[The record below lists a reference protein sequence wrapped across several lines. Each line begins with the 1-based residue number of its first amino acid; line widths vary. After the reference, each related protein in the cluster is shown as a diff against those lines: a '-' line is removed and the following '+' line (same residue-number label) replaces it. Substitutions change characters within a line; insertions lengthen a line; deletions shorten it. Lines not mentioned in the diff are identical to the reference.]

1 MARGWIAEAS
11 ELLNRTTTELGA
23 LDSYQNLLFSLV
35 RFRELTRRYPRR
47 ITLISYAFKR
57 QRFEQLHRRAIRF
70 PADRFAFVGIDPP
83 AIAADKDD
91 DDDGGGGGDGD
102 QPRDQQQGPTS
113 AREAVLAGERANALT
128 VWTADPYAC
137 RPDSPLRAKR
147 RARNAG
153 RRYWAYRESVSTAA
167 AAANMAEHRDGGDAA
182 VVRLLTWCEAGGR
195 NGEWFAQSLPWSEA
209 EP

>member
-1 MARGWIAEAS
+1 MARGWIAEGS
-11 ELLNRTTTELGA
+11 ELLNRTTTELNA

-83 AIAADKDD
+83 ALAADKDD
-91 DDDGGGGGDGD
+91 DDDGGD
-102 QPRDQQQGPTS
+102 QQRDQQRGPTS
-113 AREAVLAGERANALT
+113 SRRAVPAGERTNALA

-153 RRYWAYRESVSTAA
+153 RRYWAYRESASTA
-167 AAANMAEHRDGGDAA
+167 NTAEHRDGDDAA

-195 NGEWFAQSLPWSEA
+195 NGDWFAQNLPWSEA